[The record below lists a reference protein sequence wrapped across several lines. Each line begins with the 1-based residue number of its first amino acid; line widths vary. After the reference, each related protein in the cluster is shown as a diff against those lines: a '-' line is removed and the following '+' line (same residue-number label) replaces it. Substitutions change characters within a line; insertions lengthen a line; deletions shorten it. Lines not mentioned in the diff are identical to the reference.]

1 MKIFSLLFV
10 ALFASFTLTSCTPRH
25 GGYTKEDTGKVLG
38 GIAGGVL
45 GSRVG
50 KGRGRM
56 IATIGG
62 AIVGAM
68 IGGEIGKQ
76 LDERDRLLL
85 GKTTQSALEYGKSGS
100 TNSWKNPDSGN
111 SGIIVPKRAYK
122 PRITRLRKR
131 YKYCREFQQTIIV
144 GGMKENAYGK
154 ACRQPDGQWKIVR

>member
-1 MKIFSLLFV
+1 MKVFSYLFLLLF
-10 ALFASFTLTSCTPRH
+10 SIFTLVSCAPKH
-25 GGYTKEDTGKVLG
+25 GGYTKQDTGKVLG

-100 TNSWKNPDSGN
+100 TNKWRNPDSGN
-111 SGIIVPKRAYK
+111 SGIIVPKRSYR
-122 PRITRLRKR
+122 PRISRLKRR

-144 GGMKENAYGK
+144 GGHKENAYGK

>member
-1 MKIFSLLFV
+1 MKIFSILFLT
-10 ALFASFTLTSCTPRH
+10 LFSVFTLTGCTPRH

-100 TNSWKNPDSGN
+100 ASSWKNPDSGN
-111 SGIIVPKRAYK
+111 SGIIVPKKAYR
-122 PRITRLRKR
+122 PRITRLR
-131 YKYCREFQQTIIV
+131 
-144 GGMKENAYGK
+144 
-154 ACRQPDGQWKIVR
+154 

>member
-1 MKIFSLLFV
+1 MKIFSILFLT
-10 ALFASFTLTSCTPRH
+10 LFSVFTLTGCTPRH

-85 GKTTQSALEYGKSGS
+85 GKATQSALEYGKSGS
-100 TNSWKNPDSGN
+100 ASSWKNPDSGN
-111 SGIIVPKRAYK
+111 SGIIVPKKAYR
-122 PRITRLRKR
+122 PRITRLKR